1 MRSNTLTRVSNNP
14 GAVQSV
20 TQDALHD
27 YGSNGLALICTNSSK
42 ASVFSLLR
50 QSCTGTV
57 PRSMT
62 WPADET
68 FYGPEQFEGICSETL
83 ERVVDK
89 RTGRTRLQW
98 KKIGRANEALDLLV
112 YSLACVSHLGIPF
125 LLAERELIEA
135 TTNARYSNAA

>member
-1 MRSNTLTRVSNNP
+1 M
-14 GAVQSV
+14 
-20 TQDALHD
+20 HD
-27 YGSNGLALICTNSSK
+27 YGTNGLMLICTNAGK
-42 ASVFSLLR
+42 ASTFSLLR
-50 QSCTGTV
+50 QSCSGTE
-57 PRSMT
+57 PRPMT

-98 KKIGRANEALDLLV
+98 KKNRTGETKALDLLV

-125 LLAERELIEA
+125 LLAEQDLIA
-135 TTNARYSNAA
+135 RSTNAHHSRAA